1 MQRYALGIEYIGT
14 FYKGWQKQKKTSLT
28 IQEKVEESLS
38 KVANENVKTTC
49 SGRTDSGVHAS
60 MQVIHFE
67 TSANR
72 LNKAWLAGCNSILP
86 KDISINWVKKVPF
99 DFHSRFSATKRTYRY
114 HIFNGNKQSVLNR
127 NFTSLIRDPLDINLM
142 QKASNH
148 LIGEK
153 DFSSFRGSGC
163 QSKSPNRNI
172 FEVKLNKKQ
181 KIVSIEISANAFLLN
196 MVRIIVGTL
205 IEVGSKT
212 ITPES
217 IKDILEARDRT
228 QASKTAEARGL
239 FYLGPEYDPSFKITK
254 PKYKNQLTIKS

>member
-14 FYKGWQKQKKTSLT
+14 SYKGWQKQKKTNLT
-28 IQEKVEESLS
+28 IQEQIEESLS
-38 KVANENVKTTC
+38 KVANESVKTIC

-86 KDISINWVKKVPF
+86 QDISINWIKKVPE

-114 HIFNGNKQSVLNR
+114 HILNGNKQSVLNR
-127 NFTSLIRDPLDINLM
+127 NFTSLIRAPLDINLM
-142 QKASNH
+142 QKASNY

-163 QSKSPNRNI
+163 QSKSPNRNV
-172 FEVKLNKKQ
+172 FEVKVKKRQ
-181 KIVSIEISANAFLLN
+181 NIVSIEISANAFLLN

-205 IEVGSKT
+205 IEVGSE
-212 ITPES
+212 IISPES

-228 QASKTAEARGL
+228 HAGKTAEAKGL
-239 FYLGPEYDPSFKITK
+239 FYLGPEYNPSFKIYK
-254 PKYKNQLTIKS
+254 PKYNNQLTLKS

>member
-14 FYKGWQKQKKTSLT
+14 SYKGWQKQKKTNLT
-28 IQEKVEESLS
+28 IQEKIEESLS
-38 KVANENVKTTC
+38 KVANESIKSIC

-72 LNKAWLAGCNSILP
+72 LNKSWLAGCNSILP
-86 KDISINWVKKVPF
+86 RDISINWIKKVPI

-127 NFTSLIRDPLDINLM
+127 DFTSLIKTPLDMDLM

-148 LIGEK
+148 LIGEQ

-163 QSKSPNRNI
+163 QSKSPNRNV
-172 FEVKLNKKQ
+172 FEVKLKKRR
-181 KIVSIEISANAFLLN
+181 KIISIEISANAFLLN

-205 IEVGSKT
+205 TEVGSKK

-217 IKDILEARDRT
+217 MKDILEAKDRT
-228 QASKTAEARGL
+228 QAGKTAEAKGL
-239 FYLGPEYDPSFKITK
+239 FYIGPEYDPSLKIYK
-254 PKYKNQLTIKS
+254 PKYNNQLTLKS